1 MNGRIL
7 GGRYEL
13 IENIGEG
20 GMAIVYKARD
30 NKLNRLVA
38 VKILKKEF
46 ADNEDISQKFKREAT
61 AIAKLSDPNI
71 VNVLDVGHEEESN
84 MDYFVMEYVDGKT
97 LKDTIIYNGKLGYST
112 AIDIAIQVAKALECA
127 HKNNIIHRD
136 VKPQN
141 ILVTE
146 NGDVKVTDFG
156 IAKSSTASTIT
167 NTTTIMGSAHYLSPE
182 QAKGTFIDLRSDMY
196 SLGIVLYEM
205 VTGRLPFEGE
215 SPVTIA
221 LKHIQEEPKSPKDIN
236 SSIPESIN
244 QLIIKSISKDPINR
258 YQNSREL
265 IVDLQKIK
273 ENPDVNLDTKNNFD
287 DSRTIIMT
295 PIKSMER
302 EVKEKVEVTTNNNF
316 YDEDESSEE
325 QEKKVIKNKNK
336 KNNKLLIIIAI
347 IASILLIGGGV
358 FALSSLGKSGGI
370 IVPDIVGMK
379 VEDAKKQLESMG
391 LSLEVTDTK
400 NSEKV
405 KDTILESNPKAK
417 QVVKKGTVLKVIISS
432 GVEKVKVPDLRD
444 YEVNYI
450 IQILDQLGL
459 KYTILEEY
467 SNSIETGYFISQYPE
482 RDVEVDKGSEVK
494 VTISK
499 GPEIKT
505 INIENYRGLNIEE
518 AKKKLENANI
528 PYEIIEK
535 ETDRESENGIVL
547 NQSRDGLQIDD
558 GSKLTLEI
566 GKYVKPKIDVTK
578 YINVGMLLGDAI
590 NSLKAQGIDYSIT
603 GGNPQEQ
610 ELNLYTIKN
619 FTTEITSGEKV
630 QLEIEKIPE
639 EAPADTPTD
648 TPTNTPADTSTD
660 TPADSSTGGT
670 VDQPQNTA
678 NQPQNTINQ
687 PQDTINQPQDT
698 AQAGN

>member
-46 ADNEDISQKFKREAT
+46 TDNEDIAQKFKREAT

-71 VNVLDVGHEEESN
+71 VNVLDVGHEEENN

-97 LKDTIIYNGKLGYST
+97 LKDIIIYNGKLGYSI

-221 LKHIQEEPKSPKDIN
+221 LKHIQEEPRSPKDIN

-244 QLIIKSISKDPINR
+244 QLINKSISKDPINR

-273 ENPDVNLDTKNNFD
+273 ENPDVNLGTKNNFD
-287 DSRTIIMT
+287 DSRTIVMA
-295 PIKSMER
+295 PIKSMET
-302 EVKEKVEVTTNNNF
+302 EVKEKVEVATNNNF
-316 YDEDESSEE
+316 YDEDESGEDQDQDKE
-325 QEKKVIKNKNK
+325 VIKNKKKKNK
-336 KNNKLLIIIAI
+336 KINKSIIIITI

-358 FALSSLGKSGGI
+358 FALSSLGKSEEI
-370 IVPDIVGMK
+370 IVPNIVGMN

-391 LSLEVTDTK
+391 LSLEVIDTK
-400 NSEKV
+400 NSEKE
-405 KDTILESNPKAK
+405 KDTILESNPKANAP
-417 QVVKKGTVLKVIISS
+417 VKKSTVIKVVISS

-450 IQILDQLGL
+450 MQILEQLGL
-459 KYTILEEY
+459 KYSILEEY
-467 SNSIETGYFISQYPE
+467 SNSIEAGYFISQYPE
-482 RDVEVDKGSEVK
+482 RDVEVDKGSEVE

-505 INIENYRGLNIEE
+505 INIENYRGLTVEE

-547 NQSRDGLQIDD
+547 NQSRDGIQVDD
-558 GSKLTLEI
+558 GTKLTLEV
-566 GKYVKPKIDVTK
+566 GKYVKPKTKIDVTK

-610 ELNLYTIKN
+610 ELNLYTIKT
-619 FTTEITSGEKV
+619 FTTEISSGEKV

-639 EAPADTPTD
+639 ETPTS
-648 TPTNTPADTSTD
+648 TPDDN
-660 TPADSSTGGT
+660 STGE
-670 VDQPQNTA
+670 DSDK
-678 NQPQNTINQ
+678 
-687 PQDTINQPQDT
+687 PQDTTDESQDTSNEPQDT
-698 AQAGN
+698 TEADN

>member
-46 ADNEDISQKFKREAT
+46 ADNEDIAQKFKREAT

-71 VNVLDVGHEEESN
+71 VNVLDVGHEEENN

-97 LKDTIIYNGKLGYST
+97 LKDIIIYNGKLGYSI

-221 LKHIQEEPKSPKDIN
+221 LKHIQEEPRSPKDIN

-244 QLIIKSISKDPINR
+244 QLINKSISKDPINR

-273 ENPDVNLDTKNNFD
+273 ENPDVNLGTKNNFD
-287 DSRTIIMT
+287 DSRTIVMA
-295 PIKSMER
+295 PIKSMET
-302 EVKEKVEVTTNNNF
+302 EVKEKVEVATNNNF
-316 YDEDESSEE
+316 YDEDESGEDQDQDKE
-325 QEKKVIKNKNK
+325 VIKNKKKKNK
-336 KNNKLLIIIAI
+336 KINKSIIIITI

-358 FALSSLGKSGGI
+358 FALSSLGKSEEI
-370 IVPDIVGMK
+370 IVPNIVGMN

-391 LSLEVTDTK
+391 LSLEVIDTK
-400 NSEKV
+400 NSEKE
-405 KDTILESNPKAK
+405 KDTILESNPKANAP
-417 QVVKKGTVLKVIISS
+417 VKKSTVIKVVISS

-450 IQILDQLGL
+450 MQILEQLGL
-459 KYTILEEY
+459 KYSILEEY
-467 SNSIETGYFISQYPE
+467 SDSIEAGYFISQYPE
-482 RDVEVDKGSEVK
+482 RDVEVDKGSEVE

-505 INIENYRGLNIEE
+505 INIENYRGLTVEE

-528 PYEIIEK
+528 PYEIMEK

-547 NQSRDGLQIDD
+547 NQSRDGIQVDD
-558 GSKLTLEI
+558 GTKLTLEV
-566 GKYVKPKIDVTK
+566 GKYVKPKTKIDVTK

-610 ELNLYTIKN
+610 ELNLYTIKT
-619 FTTEITSGEKV
+619 FTTEISSGEKV

-639 EAPADTPTD
+639 ETPTS
-648 TPTNTPADTSTD
+648 TPDDN
-660 TPADSSTGGT
+660 STGE
-670 VDQPQNTA
+670 DSDK
-678 NQPQNTINQ
+678 
-687 PQDTINQPQDT
+687 PQDTTDQSQDTSNEPQDT
-698 AQAGN
+698 TEADN

>member
-46 ADNEDISQKFKREAT
+46 TDNEDIAQKFKREAT

-71 VNVLDVGHEEESN
+71 VNVLDVGHEEENN

-97 LKDTIIYNGKLGYST
+97 LKDIIIYNGKLGYSI

-221 LKHIQEEPKSPKDIN
+221 LKHIQEEPRSPKDIN

-244 QLIIKSISKDPINR
+244 QLINKSISKDPINR

-273 ENPDVNLDTKNNFD
+273 ENPDVNLGTKNNFD
-287 DSRTIIMT
+287 DSRTIVMA
-295 PIKSMER
+295 PIKSMET
-302 EVKEKVEVTTNNNF
+302 EVKEKVEVATNNNF
-316 YDEDESSEE
+316 YDEDESGEDQDQDKE
-325 QEKKVIKNKNK
+325 VIKNKNK
-336 KNNKLLIIIAI
+336 KINKSIIIITI

-358 FALSSLGKSGGI
+358 FALSSLGKSEEI
-370 IVPDIVGMK
+370 IVPNIVGMN

-391 LSLEVTDTK
+391 LSLEVIDTK
-400 NSEKV
+400 NSEKE
-405 KDTILESNPKAK
+405 KDTILESNPKANAP
-417 QVVKKGTVLKVIISS
+417 VKKSTVIKVVISS

-450 IQILDQLGL
+450 MQILEQLGL
-459 KYTILEEY
+459 KYSILEEY
-467 SNSIETGYFISQYPE
+467 SNSIEAGYFISQYPE
-482 RDVEVDKGSEVK
+482 RDVEVDKGSEVE

-505 INIENYRGLNIEE
+505 INIENYRGLTVEE

-547 NQSRDGLQIDD
+547 NQSRDGIQVDD
-558 GSKLTLEI
+558 GTKLTLEV
-566 GKYVKPKIDVTK
+566 GKYVKPKTKIDVTK

-610 ELNLYTIKN
+610 ELNLYTIKT
-619 FTTEITSGEKV
+619 FTTEISSGEKV

-639 EAPADTPTD
+639 ETPTS
-648 TPTNTPADTSTD
+648 TPDDN
-660 TPADSSTGGT
+660 STGE
-670 VDQPQNTA
+670 DSDK
-678 NQPQNTINQ
+678 
-687 PQDTINQPQDT
+687 PQDTTDESQDTSNEPQDT
-698 AQAGN
+698 TEADN

>member
-46 ADNEDISQKFKREAT
+46 ADNEDIAQKFKREAT

-71 VNVLDVGHEEESN
+71 VNVLDVGHEEENN

-97 LKDTIIYNGKLGYST
+97 LKDVIVYNGKLGYSI

-221 LKHIQEEPKSPKDIN
+221 LKHIQEEPRSPKDIN

-244 QLIIKSISKDPINR
+244 QLINKSISKDPINR

-273 ENPDVNLDTKNNFD
+273 ENPDVNLGTKNNFD
-287 DSRTIIMT
+287 DSRTIVMA
-295 PIKSMER
+295 PIKSMDT
-302 EVKEKVEVTTNNNF
+302 EVKEKVEVATNNNF
-316 YDEDESSEE
+316 YDEDESGEDKDKE
-325 QEKKVIKNKNK
+325 VIKNKKKKNK
-336 KNNKLLIIIAI
+336 KINKSIIIITI
-347 IASILLIGGGV
+347 ITSILLIGGGV
-358 FALSSLGKSGGI
+358 FALSSLGKSEEI
-370 IVPDIVGMK
+370 IVPNIVGMN

-391 LSLEVTDTK
+391 LSLEVIDTK
-400 NSEKV
+400 NSEKE
-405 KDTILESNPKAK
+405 KDTILESNPKANAP
-417 QVVKKGTVLKVIISS
+417 VKKSTVIKVVISS

-450 IQILDQLGL
+450 MQILEQLGL
-459 KYTILEEY
+459 KYSILEEY
-467 SNSIETGYFISQYPE
+467 SDSIEAGYFISQYPE
-482 RDVEVDKGSEVK
+482 RDVEVDKGSEVE

-505 INIENYRGLNIEE
+505 INIENYRGLTVEE

-547 NQSRDGLQIDD
+547 NQSRDGIQVDD
-558 GSKLTLEI
+558 GTKLTLEV

-610 ELNLYTIKN
+610 ELNLYTIKT
-619 FTTEITSGEKV
+619 FTKEISSGEKV

-639 EAPADTPTD
+639 ETPTS
-648 TPTNTPADTSTD
+648 TPDDN
-660 TPADSSTGGT
+660 STGE
-670 VDQPQNTA
+670 DSDK
-678 NQPQNTINQ
+678 
-687 PQDTINQPQDT
+687 PQDTTDQSQDTSDEPQDT
-698 AQAGN
+698 AEADN

>member
-38 VKILKKEF
+38 VKVLKKEF
-46 ADNEDISQKFKREAT
+46 ADNEDIAQKFKREAT

-71 VNVLDVGHEEESN
+71 VNVLDVGHEEEN
-84 MDYFVMEYVDGKT
+84 NIDYFVMEYVNGKT
-97 LKDTIIYNGKLGYST
+97 LKDIIIYNGKLGYST

-221 LKHIQEEPKSPKDIN
+221 LKHIQEEPKAPKDIN

-244 QLIIKSISKDPINR
+244 QLINKAISKDPIKR

-265 IVDLQKIK
+265 ILDLQKIK
-273 ENPDVNLDTKNNFD
+273 ENPDVNLGTVNNFD

-295 PIKSMER
+295 PIKSVEK
-302 EVKEKVEVTTNNNF
+302 EVKEKVEVTTNNDF
-316 YDEDESSEE
+316 YDEDESNEE
-325 QEKKVIKNKNK
+325 EKKEVIINNKK
-336 KNNKLLIIIAI
+336 KNNKLNKSLIIIAI
-347 IASILLIGGGV
+347 IASIFLIGGGV
-358 FALSSLGKSGGI
+358 FALSSLGKSEEI
-370 IVPDIVGMK
+370 IVPNIVGMN

-391 LSLEVTDTK
+391 LSLEVIDTK
-400 NSEKV
+400 NSAKE
-405 KDTILESNPKAK
+405 KDTILESNPKANE
-417 QVVKKGTVLKVIISS
+417 VVKKGTAIKVIISS

-450 IQILDQLGL
+450 MQILDQLGL
-459 KYTILEEY
+459 KYSILEEY
-467 SNSIETGYFISQYPE
+467 SSSIEAGYFISQYPE
-482 RDVEVDKGSEVK
+482 RGVEVDKGSEVK

-505 INIENYRGLNIEE
+505 INIENYRGLTIDE

-535 ETDRESENGIVL
+535 ENDRESENGIVL

-558 GSKLTLEI
+558 GSKITLEV

-610 ELNLYTIKN
+610 EFNLYTIKN
-619 FTTEITSGEKV
+619 FTPEIISGEKV

-639 EAPADTPTD
+639 ETPD
-648 TPTNTPADTSTD
+648 
-660 TPADSSTGGT
+660 DSSAGSAS
-670 VDQPQNTA
+670 DQA
-678 NQPQNTINQ
+678 
-687 PQDTINQPQDT
+687 QDTTNQAQDT

>member
-46 ADNEDISQKFKREAT
+46 TDNEDIAQKFKREAT

-71 VNVLDVGHEEESN
+71 VNVLDVGHEEENN

-97 LKDTIIYNGKLGYST
+97 LKDIIIYNGKLGYSI

-221 LKHIQEEPKSPKDIN
+221 LKHIQEEPRSPKDIN

-244 QLIIKSISKDPINR
+244 QLINKSISKDPINR

-273 ENPDVNLDTKNNFD
+273 ENPDVNLGTKNNFD
-287 DSRTIIMT
+287 DSRTIVMA
-295 PIKSMER
+295 PIKSMET
-302 EVKEKVEVTTNNNF
+302 EVKEKVEVATNNNF
-316 YDEDESSEE
+316 YDEDESGEDQDQDKE
-325 QEKKVIKNKNK
+325 VIKNKNK
-336 KNNKLLIIIAI
+336 KINKSIIIITI
-347 IASILLIGGGV
+347 ITSILLIGGGV
-358 FALSSLGKSGGI
+358 FALSSLGKSEEI
-370 IVPDIVGMK
+370 IVPNIVGMN

-391 LSLEVTDTK
+391 LSLEVIDTK
-400 NSEKV
+400 NSEKE
-405 KDTILESNPKAK
+405 KDTILESNPKANAP
-417 QVVKKGTVLKVIISS
+417 VKKSTVIKVVISS

-450 IQILDQLGL
+450 MQILEQLGL
-459 KYTILEEY
+459 KYSILEEY
-467 SNSIETGYFISQYPE
+467 SNSIEAGYFISQYPE
-482 RDVEVDKGSEVK
+482 RDVEVDKGSEVE
-494 VTISK
+494 VIISK

-505 INIENYRGLNIEE
+505 INIENYRGLTVEE

-547 NQSRDGLQIDD
+547 NQSRDGIQVDD
-558 GSKLTLEI
+558 GTKLTLEV

-610 ELNLYTIKN
+610 ELNLYTIKT
-619 FTTEITSGEKV
+619 FTTEISSGEKV

-639 EAPADTPTD
+639 ETPTS
-648 TPTNTPADTSTD
+648 TPDNN
-660 TPADSSTGGT
+660 STGE
-670 VDQPQNTA
+670 DSDK
-678 NQPQNTINQ
+678 
-687 PQDTINQPQDT
+687 PQDTTDESQDTSNEPQDT
-698 AQAGN
+698 TEADN

>member
-46 ADNEDISQKFKREAT
+46 ADNEDIAQKFKREAT

-71 VNVLDVGHEEESN
+71 VNVLDVGHEEENN

-97 LKDTIIYNGKLGYST
+97 LKDVIIFNGKLSYST
-112 AIDIAIQVAKALECA
+112 AINIAIQVAKALECA

-205 VTGRLPFEGE
+205 VTGKLPFEGE

-221 LKHIQEEPKSPKDIN
+221 LKHIQEEPISPKEVN

-244 QLIIKSISKDPINR
+244 QLINKAISKDPINR

-273 ENPDVNLDTKNNFD
+273 ENPDINLVAKND
-287 DSRTIIMT
+287 VYDSRTIVMA
-295 PIKSMER
+295 PIKPMEQK
-302 EVKEKVEVTTNNNF
+302 VKKKNTINTNDDF
-316 YDEDESSEE
+316 YDEDDSYEE
-325 QEKKVIKNKNK
+325 EKEIVKKKKSKNIKKP
-336 KNNKLLIIIAI
+336 LIIIAI
-347 IASILLIGGGV
+347 LLFILVIGGGA
-358 FALSSLGKSGGI
+358 FALSSLGKSEEI
-370 IVPDIVGMK
+370 TVPDIVGMN
-379 VEDAKKQLESMG
+379 VDDAKKQLESIG
-391 LSLEVTDTK
+391 LSLEVIATN
-400 NSEKV
+400 NSEKE
-405 KDTILESNPKAK
+405 KDTILESNPKAN
-417 QVVKKGTVLKVIISS
+417 QVVRKATVIKVIISG

-450 IQILDQLGL
+450 MQILDQLGL
-459 KYTILEEY
+459 KYNIVEEY
-467 SNSIETGYFISQYPE
+467 SNNIEVGYFISQYPE
-482 RDVEVDKGSEVK
+482 RNVEVDKGSEVK
-494 VTISK
+494 VTVSK

-505 INIENYRGLNIEE
+505 INIENYRGLNVED

-547 NQSRDGLQIDD
+547 NQSRDGIQIDD
-558 GSKLTLEI
+558 GTKVTLEI
-566 GKYVKPKIDVTK
+566 GKYVRPKIDITK
-578 YINVGMLLGDAI
+578 YINEGMLLGDAI
-590 NSLKAQGIDYSIT
+590 NILNAQGIEYSIS
-603 GGNPQEQ
+603 GGTPQEQ
-610 ELNLYTIKN
+610 EVNLYTVKN
-619 FTTEITSGEKV
+619 FTKEINSGEKV
-630 QLEIEKIPE
+630 TLEIEKLPE
-639 EAPADTPTD
+639 ETQ
-648 TPTNTPADTSTD
+648 TSTSD
-660 TPADSSTGGT
+660 NGSTGENP
-670 VDQPQNTA
+670 DKPQEA
-678 NQPQNTINQ
+678 ADKPQEA
-687 PQDTINQPQDT
+687 
-698 AQAGN
+698 AQTGN